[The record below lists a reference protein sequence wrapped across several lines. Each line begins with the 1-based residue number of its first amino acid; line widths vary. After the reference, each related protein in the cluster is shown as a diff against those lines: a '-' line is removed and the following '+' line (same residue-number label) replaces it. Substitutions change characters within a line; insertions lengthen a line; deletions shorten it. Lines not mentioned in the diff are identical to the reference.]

1 MRGRRVGNI
10 CANHVWELTCG
21 VYLTGFVI
29 SYVLVAATLH
39 KTTLINRDAIYKS
52 LLIDIYEH
60 ADVDERRRR

>member
-1 MRGRRVGNI
+1 M
-10 CANHVWELTCG
+10 
-21 VYLTGFVI
+21 YLTGFVI
-29 SYVLVAATLH
+29 SYVLVAATLR